1 MRKPWYSIF
10 YIKSPIAKI
19 GLGTLAVLVG
29 IALVL
34 FLMATENK
42 RMEAQTASW
51 DGRSIE
57 KGAALFTA
65 NCSTCHGLDGKGL
78 PSVAPALNSRYFFS
92 QRIDDVG
99 FSGTLKQ
106 YVKGTVHSGRPSK
119 VSTQWVNVMP
129 TWSNQVGGPLREDQ
143 IDHLVDFVL
152 NWEEE
157 AMAQTPEEDP
167 WQFFQDALSKQL
179 PYSPD
184 EPGYD
189 EKVQQ
194 AIAAA
199 EAAGVVGYEI
209 GGVTVE
215 APTEGEAG
223 APAEVRAPE
232 DLFNSM
238 GCVGCHNINADQ
250 TDDNKGPIAP
260 NLGNLADHAG
270 SRVEG
275 EDAETYVHQSIVD
288 PSAFVVPGYTDGVM
302 PQNFADQMSE
312 EEIQGLVEWLLSH

>member
-10 YIKSPIAKI
+10 YIKSPIIKI
-19 GLGTLAVLVG
+19 GLGALAVLAG
-29 IALVL
+29 IVLVL

-42 RMEAQTASW
+42 RMDAQTASW
-51 DGRSIE
+51 NGRSIE
-57 KGAALFTA
+57 KGASLFTA

-78 PSVAPALNSRYFFS
+78 PLVAPALNSRYFFS
-92 QRIDDVG
+92 QRFDDVDL
-99 FSGTLKQ
+99 SGTFEL
-106 YVKGTVHSGRPSK
+106 YVKGTIYSGRPSK
-119 VSTQWVNVMP
+119 TSTQWVDVMP
-129 TWSNQVGGPLREDQ
+129 TWSDQVGGPLREDQ
-143 IDHLVDFVL
+143 IDHLVHFVL

-167 WQFFQDALSKQL
+167 WQFFQDSLSKQL

-189 EKVQQ
+189 EKVAE

-199 EAAGVVGYEI
+199 EAAGAVGYEI
-209 GGVTVE
+209 GGVAVE
-215 APTEGEAG
+215 APTQDEEVAS
-223 APAEVRAPE
+223 AEVRDPE
-232 DLFNSM
+232 DLFNAM
-238 GCVGCHNINADQ
+238 ACAGCHNINADQ

-275 EDAETYVHQSIVD
+275 EDAETYVRQSIIE
-288 PSAFVVPGYTDGVM
+288 PSAFVVSGYIDGVM
-302 PQNFADQMSE
+302 PQNFADKMNRE
-312 EEIQGLVEWLLSH
+312 ETQGLVEWMLSH